1 MDIYIDSKSRWRPNS
16 KSRHG
21 GNSRKCTRKCSI
33 CHPTR
38 LAANKTLVAKEL
50 EAESRKRVGP
60 VGRPATEYVDWFFS
74 REEEAEDEAESEW
87 GDGDW
92 SAEEVGMVMGMGREE
107 YERMVREHVEAERQL
122 ERETKTVGTGEEERV
137 SGEGIAEM
145 VGVEE
150 EHGERDWDVVS
161 TGSVD
166 SIRLE
171 DWEEV
176 IVE

>member
-1 MDIYIDSKSRWRPNS
+1 M
-16 KSRHG
+16 
-21 GNSRKCTRKCSI
+21 
-33 CHPTR
+33 
-38 LAANKTLVAKEL
+38 
-50 EAESRKRVGP
+50 
-60 VGRPATEYVDWFFS
+60 DWFFS
-74 REEEAEDEAESEW
+74 RDGEAEDEGESEW

-122 ERETKTVGTGEEERV
+122 ERERETVGSGEEGMV
-137 SGEGIAEM
+137 SGEDSEGVIAEM
-145 VGVEE
+145 VGVEKE
-150 EHGERDWDVVS
+150 QGERDWDVVS

>member
-1 MDIYIDSKSRWRPNS
+1 MDIYTDTKSRWRPNS

-21 GNSRKCTRKCSI
+21 GSRKCSRSCTV

-38 LAANKTLVAKEL
+38 LAANKAFIAKDLDE
-50 EAESRKRVGP
+50 EYRKPSAQMGV
-60 VGRPATEYVDWFFS
+60 RPAKEYVDWFFA
-74 REEEAEDEAESEW
+74 EEELAEESVW

-92 SAEEVGMVMGMGREE
+92 SAEEVGMVMGIGKSEF
-107 YERMVREHVEAERQL
+107 ERMVKEHVEAEKQL
-122 ERETKTVGTGEEERV
+122 ERDKEKRESAGERRMEITTGEEE
-137 SGEGIAEM
+137 SAD
-145 VGVEE
+145 
-150 EHGERDWDVVS
+150 RDWDVVS

-171 DWEEV
+171 DWEEI

>member
-1 MDIYIDSKSRWRPNS
+1 M
-16 KSRHG
+16 
-21 GNSRKCTRKCSI
+21 
-33 CHPTR
+33 
-38 LAANKTLVAKEL
+38 
-50 EAESRKRVGP
+50 
-60 VGRPATEYVDWFFS
+60 DWFFA
-74 REEEAEDEAESEW
+74 RDEEAEDEGESEW

-107 YERMVREHVEAERQL
+107 YERMVKEHVEAERQL
-122 ERETKTVGTGEEERV
+122 KREREMVGSGEEGRV
-137 SGEGIAEM
+137 SGEEGIAEM

-150 EHGERDWDVVS
+150 ERGERDWDVVS